1 MIVDLFI
8 FNAHI
13 GMILIDAL
21 NIRKGGGLVLLNYL
35 ISSLE
40 KAELEYV
47 VLVNNENNE
56 TYRYKAIFNGNYLL
70 SRNKFLK
77 DCIKQ
82 YQPTT
87 LFCFGNFA
95 PNFKVKNCRV
105 ITYVH
110 NSLMTISKKDQH
122 LRLKL
127 NFRNLIKMYYFIKT
141 KNNAQLF
148 LFQKEQVLNE
158 FARFYGIDKQKMKE
172 MPFFDSEQLNLID
185 SSVKIEDQFI
195 YPSNYSPHKNFELLI
210 TIWEEL
216 AKANYYPMLI
226 LTINAPKKL
235 AKKINELVKKGVQIK
250 NLGEIQHDK
259 MLNLIAQSTFCIF
272 PSKVESLGLGLI
284 ESSFL
289 NCKIIVSEKIKTEII
304 NQKMNYTI
312 NAELI
317 SQLLTNKIDLTNKI
331 IVYNKINELME
342 ELQRNYTIQFQ
353 K

>member
-1 MIVDLFI
+1 MILDLFI
-8 FNAHI
+8 FKAHI

-40 KAELEYV
+40 KADLEYV
-47 VLVNNENNE
+47 VLINNENNE
-56 TYRYKAIFNGNYLL
+56 SYLYKAIFNGKYLL

-82 YQPTT
+82 YQPST

-95 PNFKVKNCRV
+95 PNFKITNCRV

-127 NFRNLIKMYYFIKT
+127 NFRNLIKMYYFNKT

-158 FARFYGIDKQKMKE
+158 FARFYGIDKQKMKKI
-172 MPFFDSEQLNLID
+172 PFFDSEQLNLLD
-185 SSVKIEDQFI
+185 SSFKIEDQFI
-195 YPSNYSPHKNFELLI
+195 YPSNYSSHKNFELLI

-216 AKANYYPMLI
+216 AKANYYPRLI
-226 LTINAPKKL
+226 LTIDAPKKL

-250 NLGEIQHDK
+250 NMGEIQHEK
-259 MLNLIAQSTFCIF
+259 ILHLIAQSTFCIY
-272 PSKVESLGLGLI
+272 PSKVESFGLGLI
-284 ESSFL
+284 ESYYL
-289 NCKIIVSEKIKTEII
+289 NCKLIVSKELKS
-304 NQKMNYTI
+304 
-312 NAELI
+312 ELI
-317 SQLLTNKIDLTNKI
+317 SGERVI
-331 IVYNKINELME
+331 IFNLNEIISAIKGNNFSRNELVITNE
-342 ELQRNYTIQFQ
+342 IEKILIELQNNNN
-353 K
+353 

>member
-1 MIVDLFI
+1 
-8 FNAHI
+8 
-13 GMILIDAL
+13 MILIDAL

-40 KAELEYV
+40 KAELNYL
-47 VLVNNENNE
+47 VLINNENNE
-56 TYRYKAIFNGNYLL
+56 SYRYKAIFNGNYLL

-77 DCIKQ
+77 DCIKH
-82 YQPTT
+82 YQPST

-110 NSLMTISKKDQH
+110 NSLMTITKNEQYIW
-122 LRLKL
+122 LKL
-127 NFRNLIKMYYFIKT
+127 NFRNLIKIYYFNKT
-141 KNNAQLF
+141 KKNAQLF

-158 FARFYGIDKQKMKE
+158 FARFYGIDKQKMKKI
-172 MPFFDSEQLNLID
+172 PFFNSEHLNLID

-195 YPSNYSPHKNFELLI
+195 YPSNFSAHKNHELLI
-210 TIWEEL
+210 SIWEEL
-216 AKANYYPMLI
+216 AKSNYYPTLI

-235 AKKINELVKKGVQIK
+235 ENKINELVKKGVQIK
-250 NLGEIQHDK
+250 NVGEIQHDK

-272 PSKVESLGLGLI
+272 PSKVESFGLGLI

-304 NQKMNYTI
+304 YQEVNYTI
-312 NAELI
+312 NEALI
-317 SQLLTNKIDLTNKI
+317 SQLLSNKINLTNTI
-331 IVYNKINELME
+331 IVYNKINELLA
-342 ELQRNYTIQFQ
+342 ELQKNYTIQFQ

>member
-1 MIVDLFI
+1 MILDLFI
-8 FNAHI
+8 FKAHI

-21 NIRKGGGLVLLNYL
+21 NIRKGGGLVLLNYI

-40 KAELEYV
+40 KADLEYV
-47 VLVNNENNE
+47 VLINNENNE
-56 TYRYKAIFNGNYLL
+56 SYLYKAIFNGKYLL

-82 YQPTT
+82 YQPST

-127 NFRNLIKMYYFIKT
+127 NFRNLIKMYYFNKT

-158 FARFYGIDKQKMKE
+158 FARFYGIDKQKMKKI
-172 MPFFDSEQLNLID
+172 PFFDSEQLNLLD
-185 SSVKIEDQFI
+185 SSFKIEDQFI
-195 YPSNYSPHKNFELLI
+195 YPSNYSSHKNFELLI

-216 AKANYYPMLI
+216 AKANYYPRLI
-226 LTINAPKKL
+226 LTIDAPKKL

-250 NLGEIQHDK
+250 NMGEIQHEK
-259 MLNLIAQSTFCIF
+259 ILHLIAQSTFCIY
-272 PSKVESLGLGLI
+272 PSKVESFGLGLI
-284 ESSFL
+284 ESYYL
-289 NCKIIVSEKIKTEII
+289 NCKLIVSKELKS
-304 NQKMNYTI
+304 
-312 NAELI
+312 ELI
-317 SQLLTNKIDLTNKI
+317 SGERVI
-331 IVYNKINELME
+331 IFNLNEIISAIKGNNFSRNELVITNE
-342 ELQRNYTIQFQ
+342 IEKILIELQNNNN
-353 K
+353 

>member
-1 MIVDLFI
+1 MILDLFI
-8 FNAHI
+8 FKAHI

-40 KAELEYV
+40 KADLEYV
-47 VLVNNENNE
+47 VLINNENNE
-56 TYRYKAIFNGNYLL
+56 SYLYKAIFNGKYLL

-82 YQPTT
+82 YQPST

-95 PNFKVKNCRV
+95 PNFKITNCRV

-127 NFRNLIKMYYFIKT
+127 NFRNLIKMYYFNKT

-158 FARFYGIDKQKMKE
+158 FDRFYGIDKQKMKKI
-172 MPFFDSEQLNLID
+172 PFFDSEQLNLLD
-185 SSVKIEDQFI
+185 SSFKIEDQFI
-195 YPSNYSPHKNFELLI
+195 YPSNYSSHKNFELLI

-216 AKANYYPMLI
+216 AKANYYPRLI
-226 LTINAPKKL
+226 LTIDAPKKL

-250 NLGEIQHDK
+250 NMGEIQHEK
-259 MLNLIAQSTFCIF
+259 ILHLIAQSTFCIY
-272 PSKVESLGLGLI
+272 PSKVESFGLGLI
-284 ESSFL
+284 ESYYL
-289 NCKIIVSEKIKTEII
+289 NCKLIVSKELKS
-304 NQKMNYTI
+304 
-312 NAELI
+312 ELI
-317 SQLLTNKIDLTNKI
+317 SGERVI
-331 IVYNKINELME
+331 IFNLNEIISAIKGNNFSRNELVITNE
-342 ELQRNYTIQFQ
+342 IEKILIELQNNNN
-353 K
+353 

>member
-1 MIVDLFI
+1 MIEDLSI
-8 FNAHI
+8 FNALI
-13 GMILIDAL
+13 DMILIDAL

-40 KAELEYV
+40 KAELNYL
-47 VLVNNENNE
+47 VLINNENNE
-56 TYRYKAIFNGNYLL
+56 SYRFKAIFNGNYIL

-82 YQPTT
+82 HQPTT

-110 NSLMTISKKDQH
+110 NSLMTLTKNDQH

-127 NFRNLIKMYYFIKT
+127 NFRNLIKMYYFNKT

-158 FARFYGIDKQKMKE
+158 FARFYRVDKQKMKKI
-172 MPFFDSEQLNLID
+172 PFFDSEQLNLLE
-185 SSVKIEDQFI
+185 SSFKIEDQFI
-195 YPSNYSPHKNFELLI
+195 YPSNYSSHKNFELLI

-216 AKANYYPMLI
+216 ATANYYPTLI
-226 LTINAPKKL
+226 LTINTPKKL

-250 NLGEIQHDK
+250 NTGEIQHEK
-259 MLNLIAQSTFCIF
+259 MLHLIAQSTYCIY
-272 PSKVESLGLGLI
+272 PSKVESFGLGLI
-284 ESSFL
+284 ESCYL
-289 NCKIIVSEKIKTEII
+289 NCKIIISEKIKTEILNQEVNYDI
-304 NQKMNYTI
+304 NVDLMI
-312 NAELI
+312 
-317 SQLLTNKIDLTNKI
+317 QLLNNKIDLTKNI
-331 IVYNKINELME
+331 LVDNKINELID
-342 ELQRNYTIQFQ
+342 ELKITFG
-353 K
+353 

>member
-1 MIVDLFI
+1 MILDLFI
-8 FNAHI
+8 FKAHI

-21 NIRKGGGLVLLNYL
+21 NIRKGGGLVLLNYI

-40 KAELEYV
+40 KADLEYV
-47 VLVNNENNE
+47 VLINNENNE
-56 TYRYKAIFNGNYLL
+56 SYLYKAIFNGKYLL

-82 YQPTT
+82 YQPST

-127 NFRNLIKMYYFIKT
+127 NFRNLIKMYYFNKT

-158 FARFYGIDKQKMKE
+158 FARFYGIDKQKMKKI
-172 MPFFDSEQLNLID
+172 PFFDSEQLNLLD
-185 SSVKIEDQFI
+185 SSFKIEDQFI
-195 YPSNYSPHKNFELLI
+195 YPSNYSSHKNFELLI

-216 AKANYYPMLI
+216 AKANYYPRLI
-226 LTINAPKKL
+226 LTIDAPKKL
-235 AKKINELVKKGVQIK
+235 AKKINELVIKGVQIK
-250 NLGEIQHDK
+250 NLGEIQHEK
-259 MLNLIAQSTFCIF
+259 MLHLIAQSNFCIY
-272 PSKVESLGLGLI
+272 PSKVESFGLGLI

-289 NCKIIVSEKIKTEII
+289 NCKIIVSEKIKTEIL
-304 NQKMNYTI
+304 NQKVNYDL
-312 NAELI
+312 NADLI
-317 SQLLTNKIDLTNKI
+317 IQLLNNKIDLAKDI
-331 IVYNKINELME
+331 LADNKINELID
-342 ELQRNYTIQFQ
+342 ELKTTFR
-353 K
+353 

>member
-40 KAELEYV
+40 KAELEYL
-47 VLVNNENNE
+47 VLINNENNE
-56 TYRYKAIFNGNYLL
+56 SYRYKAIFNGNYLL

-77 DCIKQ
+77 DCMKY
-82 YQPTT
+82 YQPST

-95 PNFKVKNCRV
+95 PNFKITNCRV

-127 NFRNLIKMYYFIKT
+127 NFRNLIKMYYFNKT
-141 KNNAQLF
+141 KNNAHLF
-148 LFQKEQVLNE
+148 LFQKEQVINE
-158 FARFYGIDKQKMKE
+158 FARFYSIDKQKMKKI
-172 MPFFDSEQLNLID
+172 PFFDSEQLNLLD
-185 SSVKIEDQFI
+185 SSFKIEDQFI
-195 YPSNYSPHKNFELLI
+195 YPSNYSSHKNFELLI
-210 TIWEEL
+210 SIWEEL

-226 LTINAPKKL
+226 LTIDAPKKL

-250 NLGEIQHDK
+250 NMEEIQHKK
-259 MLNLIAQSTFCIF
+259 MLHLIAQSTFCIY
-272 PSKVESLGLGLI
+272 PSKVESFGLGLI

-289 NCKIIVSEKIKTEII
+289 NCKIIVSKKIKSEIL
-304 NQKMNYTI
+304 NQEVNYDI
-312 NAELI
+312 NADLI
-317 SQLLTNKIDLTNKI
+317 IQLLNNKIDLTKNMLI
-331 IVYNKINELME
+331 GNKINELIDE
-342 ELQRNYTIQFQ
+342 FKLIS
-353 K
+353 